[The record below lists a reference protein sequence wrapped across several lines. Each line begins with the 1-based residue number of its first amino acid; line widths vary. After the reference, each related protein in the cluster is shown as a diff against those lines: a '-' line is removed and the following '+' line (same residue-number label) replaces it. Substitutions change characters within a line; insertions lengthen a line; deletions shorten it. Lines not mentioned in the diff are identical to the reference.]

1 MCFQFFRPFGQ
12 CCEYLTQ
19 HTLKKYFIPVIEVVP
34 QLLQKLTN
42 EELKKEAK
50 TEVKN
55 DAISMII
62 KFLKNLA
69 SRIPGQEETVKNLE
83 IFRLKMILR

>member
-1 MCFQFFRPFGQ
+1 MFSIFRPFGQ
-12 CCEYLTQ
+12 CYEFLTQ
-19 HTLKKYFIPVIEVVP
+19 HTLKKYFIPVIEIVP
-34 QLLQKLTN
+34 QLLQKITN
-42 EELKKEAK
+42 EELKREAK

-62 KFLKNLA
+62 KSLKNLA
-69 SRIPGQEETVKNLE
+69 SRIPGQEETIRNLE